1 MAGRIETIVEMEDR
15 KLCAIIRTDDEDQAR
30 QAMRAAVAGGFR
42 MIEFTLT
49 TPGALE
55 LIEEFSRLD
64 GADGKRLLVGA
75 GTVLSRKDARQAVTA
90 GARFLASPV
99 TDDEVIDE
107 ATELDVPAIPGTATP
122 TEMFIA
128 VELGADIVKV
138 FPAPHDIPTFV
149 RQIRGPLP
157 ELRIFPTAG
166 VDEDNFL
173 GILDAGAFG
182 VGFVS
187 SLFRPGELAAGDWGS
202 IEARAERIHGRFR
215 EWNPEG

>member
-1 MAGRIETIVEMEDR
+1 MSGRIETIVEIEER
-15 KLCAIIRTDDEDQAR
+15 KLSAIIRTDDEGQAR
-30 QAMRAAVAGGFR
+30 QAMKAAVAGGFR
-42 MIEFTLT
+42 MVEFTLT
-49 TPGALE
+49 TPGALD
-55 LIEEFSRLD
+55 LVEEFSKMNGLD
-64 GADGKRLLVGA
+64 GKPLLVGA

-90 GARFLASPV
+90 GARFLVSPV

-107 ATELDVPAIPGTATP
+107 ANDLDVPSIPGTFTP

-138 FPAPHDIPTFV
+138 FPAPHDIPTFI

-166 VDEDNFL
+166 VDEENFL
-173 GILDAGAFG
+173 AILEAGAFG

-187 SLFRPGELAAGDWGS
+187 SLFPAAEIASGDYGA
-202 IEARAERIHGRFR
+202 IEKRAKRIHQRFR
-215 EWNPEG
+215 EWNR